1 LPFGKDKGKPSGK
14 ANCPGAARVFK
25 QDQAMTSEAQEKD
38 ETPASAV
45 PQAAEA
51 IAPKKSAGKK
61 RHRTGLGLRL
71 LFLVLVFGA
80 IFGVLGLSGRPIPMP
95 VFVVAEI
102 EARANAALAK
112 ALPDASLALG
122 GVELRVDSDWVPRL
136 RLDDVRL
143 LKPGGAAL
151 LTLPEVRVSVEP
163 SALLHGQLRLRRLKI
178 TGAHLQV
185 SRDVN
190 GAFDFDFGAT
200 ESAAPIRSFSDLF
213 DAVDSAFAQPGAEN
227 LISVEAE
234 ALTISYKDAR
244 SGRMWELGD
253 GRLRL
258 DNRETTVAAEL
269 GLSVISGSAPAQ
281 AVLTVVSEKSANLA
295 RITAQIDNV
304 AARDLAAEIAPFS
317 WAGAVDAPMSGRI
330 QTTLAADG
338 LEAFEASLTFGS
350 GALQPSPEARAI
362 AFDHAEMRLL
372 YDPAQGRMAISEL
385 SVQSPTLRLQAA
397 GQTYMVRTDGSHLIG
412 PLGQDVPDAYLAQL
426 TFSQVMIDP
435 EKLFQEPVKFSDG
448 VLDLRLR
455 VNPFSVE
462 IGQMVLRE
470 DQRRLS
476 ASGKVSAD
484 AKGWKVAVDLSLNE
498 IAHDRLVALWP
509 VALVP
514 NTRQW
519 VDKNVLSGS
528 LTDVQASLR
537 MEQDSDPRLH
547 LGYNFANA
555 DVRFVNTLPPI
566 EAGSGY
572 ANINGSAYTMVLSQ
586 GTVTPPEGG
595 QIDVAGSVFAI
606 HDVTTKPAIADI
618 TLHSQSSLTAALS
631 LLDQPP
637 FHFMSKA
644 DQPVTLGEG
653 HAAIT
658 TTLRL
663 PLQKKILIPDVDYKV
678 SGVLSDV
685 VSTSL
690 VPGRKI
696 AAPRLIV
703 SASPAGLQIAGK
715 GQIGAVPFN
724 VTYSQAFTPEEKGHA
739 RIIGTVTLSQ
749 VTTEEFGLGLPGGMV
764 SGAGQ
769 GRVEINLRRGQPGK
783 LSLKSDLSGIGLII
797 PEVGWRKAAGTKG
810 KLDAE
815 VTLGKPPK
823 VDSLQLQAAGLD
835 ARGAVS
841 LNASGGLDVAR
852 FERVK
857 LMDWLDAPVEIQGR
871 GRGHSVALAVKG
883 GTVDMRRIPAASQRS
898 SSGAKAGDTPLDL
911 RLDELRVSSSISLT
925 NFQGNFGLSG
935 GISGNF
941 TAGLNGKVAVRGT
954 AIAARHGT
962 AVRLQS
968 DNAGAV
974 LAAAGVFQSARNGS
988 LDLTLT
994 PRAQEGFY
1002 DGHIA
1007 MANLRVRN
1015 TNVLADLLNAI
1026 SVVGILEQLNGE
1038 GLVFNEAQGDFVLAP
1053 NGIEVSRASAVG
1065 ASLGVSMA
1073 GVYRT
1078 SSDELFMQGVIS
1090 PVYLLNGI
1098 GALFSKRGEGL
1109 FGFNYSLRGKASD
1122 PAVGVNP
1129 LSILTPGMFREIFR
1143 AAPPKMA
1150 TKP

>member
-1 LPFGKDKGKPSGK
+1 MTPEP
-14 ANCPGAARVFK
+14 
-25 QDQAMTSEAQEKD
+25 QDQDVTTAS
-38 ETPASAV
+38 PADA
-45 PQAAEA
+45 PAAK
-51 IAPKKSAGKK
+51 PRKK

-71 LFLVLVFGA
+71 LLLVLVFGA
-80 IFGVLGLSGRPIPMP
+80 IFGVMGLSGKPIPMP

-112 ALPDASLALG
+112 ALPDAGLALG

-143 LKPGGAAL
+143 LKPGGGAL

-163 SALLHGQLRLRRLKI
+163 SALLHGQVRLRRLKI
-178 TGAHLQV
+178 TGAHLQI

-190 GAFDFDFGAT
+190 GVFDFDFGPR
-200 ESAAPIRSFSDLF
+200 ENQQPIRSFADLF
-213 DAVDSAFAQPGAEN
+213 EAVDTAFAKPGAEN
-227 LISVEAE
+227 LLSVEAE
-234 ALTISYKDAR
+234 ALTITFKDAR
-244 SGRMWELGD
+244 SGRLWELGD

-281 AVLTVVSEKSANLA
+281 AVLTIVSEKSENLA

-304 AARDLAAEIAPFS
+304 AAKDLAAEIAPFS

-330 QTTLAADG
+330 QTTLAEDG
-338 LEAFEASLTFGS
+338 LEAFEASLTFGA
-350 GALQPSPEARAI
+350 GALQPNAEARAI
-362 AFDHAEMRLL
+362 GFDHAEMRLL

-385 SVQSPTLRLQAA
+385 SVQSPTLRLQAE
-397 GQTYMVRTDGSHLIG
+397 GQTYMVKADGQHLIG

-426 TFSQVMIDP
+426 KFSQVMIDP

-462 IGQMVLRE
+462 IGQLALSE
-470 DQRRLS
+470 DQRRLT
-476 ASGKVSAD
+476 AKGKVSAD
-484 AKGWKVAVDLSLNE
+484 SNGWKVAVDLALNE
-498 IAHDRLVALWP
+498 VAHDRLVALWP
-509 VALVP
+509 VTLVP

-528 LTDVQASLR
+528 LTDVRASLR
-537 MEQDSDPRLH
+537 MEQGSDPRLH
-547 LGYNFANA
+547 LGYNFADA
-555 DVRFVNTLPPI
+555 DVRFVGTLPPI
-566 EAGSGY
+566 ESGSGY
-572 ANINGSAYTMVLSQ
+572 ANIDGPTYTMVLSK

-595 QIDVAGSVFAI
+595 KIDVAGSVFAI
-606 HDVTTKPAIADI
+606 PDVTTKPAIAEI
-618 TLHSQSSLTAALS
+618 TLRSQSSLTAALS

-637 FHFMSKA
+637 FHFMTKA

-653 HAAIT
+653 KAVIT
-658 TTLRL
+658 TALRL
-663 PLQKKILIPDVDYKV
+663 PLQKKIMIGDVDYNV

-696 AAPRLIV
+696 SSPRLIV
-703 SASPAGLQIAGK
+703 SATPAGLQISGK

-724 VTYSQAFTPEEKGHA
+724 VTYAQAFAPEEKGHA
-739 RIIGTVTLSQ
+739 RITGTVTLSQ
-749 VTTEEFGLGLPGGMV
+749 VTTEEFGLGLPNGMV

-783 LSLKSDLSGIGLII
+783 LSLKSDLSGIGLTI

-810 KLDAE
+810 SLAAE

-823 VDSLQLQAAGLD
+823 VDSLLIQAAGLD
-835 ARGAVS
+835 ARGSVS

-852 FERVK
+852 FDRVK
-857 LMDWLDAPVEIQGR
+857 LMDWLDAPVEIR
-871 GRGHSVALAVKG
+871 GRGQGRSVALAVKG
-883 GTVDMRRIPAASQRS
+883 GSVDMRRIPAASQRS
-898 SSGAKAGDTPLDL
+898 SSGGKGADTPLDL
-911 RLDELRVSSSISLT
+911 RLDALRVSSSISLT
-925 NFQGNFGLSG
+925 NFQGSFGLSG
-935 GISGNF
+935 GINGNF
-941 TAGLNGKVAVRGT
+941 QAGLNGKVAVRGT
-954 AIAARHGT
+954 ALPSRNGT

-968 DNAGAV
+968 TDAGGV
-974 LAAAGVFQSARNGS
+974 LAASGIFQSARGGS

-994 PRAQEGFY
+994 PRNKDGFY
-1002 DGHIA
+1002 DGHVA

-1015 TNVLADLLNAI
+1015 TNVLAELLNAI
-1026 SVVGILEQLNGE
+1026 SVVGILEQLNGD
-1038 GLVFNEAQGDFVLAP
+1038 GLVFNEAESDFVLAP
-1053 NGIEVSRASAVG
+1053 NGIEVTRASAVG

-1078 SSDELFMQGVIS
+1078 STEELFMQGVIS
-1090 PVYLLNGI
+1090 PIYLLNGI
-1098 GALFSKRGEGL
+1098 GALFSQRGEGL

-1122 PAVGVNP
+1122 PQIGVNP

>member
-1 LPFGKDKGKPSGK
+1 MTPE
-14 ANCPGAARVFK
+14 A
-25 QDQAMTSEAQEKD
+25 QDQDETTASPVVVETS
-38 ETPASAV
+38 TPASVAK
-45 PQAAEA
+45 PR
-51 IAPKKSAGKK
+51 KK
-61 RHRTGLGLRL
+61 RRRTGLGLRL
-71 LFLVLVFGA
+71 LFLMLVFGA
-80 IFGVLGLSGRPIPMP
+80 IFGVLGLSGKPIPMP
-95 VFVVAEI
+95 VFVVAEV
-102 EARANAALAK
+102 EARANTALAK
-112 ALPDASLALG
+112 ALPGSALALG

-143 LKPGGAAL
+143 LKPSGEAL
-151 LTLPEVRVSVEP
+151 LSLPEVRVSVEP
-163 SALLHGQLRLRRLKI
+163 SALLRGQLRLRRLKI
-178 TGAHLQV
+178 TGAHVQV
-185 SRDVN
+185 SRDAS
-190 GAFDFDFGAT
+190 GAFDFDFGT
-200 ESAAPIRSFSDLF
+200 SDNRPPIRSFSDLF
-213 DAVDSAFAQPGAEN
+213 EAVDTAFAQPGAEN

-234 ALTISYKDAR
+234 ALTITYKDAR
-244 SGRMWELGD
+244 SGRTWELGD

-281 AVLTVVSEKSANLA
+281 AVLTMVSEKSAKLA

-304 AARDLAAEIAPFS
+304 AASDLAAELTPFA
-317 WAGAVDAPMSGRI
+317 WAGAVDAPLSGRI
-330 QTTLAADG
+330 QTTLAEDG
-338 LEAFEASLTFGS
+338 LEAFEASLTFGA
-350 GALQPSPEARAI
+350 GALQPNPEARAI

-372 YDPAQGRMAISEL
+372 YDPLQGRMAISEL
-385 SVQSPTLRLQAA
+385 SVQSPTLRLQAE
-397 GQTYMVRTDGSHLIG
+397 GQTYIVKADGSRMIG
-412 PLGQDVPDAYLAQL
+412 PLGQEVPDAFLTQL
-426 TFSQVMIDP
+426 KFSQVMIDP

-455 VNPFSVE
+455 VNPFSIE
-462 IGQMVLRE
+462 IGQLVLRE
-470 DQRRLS
+470 DQRRLT
-476 ASGKVSAD
+476 AKGKVSAD

-509 VALVP
+509 VTLVP

-537 MEQDSDPRLH
+537 MEQGSDPRLH

-566 EAGSGY
+566 ESGSGY
-572 ANINGSAYTMVLSQ
+572 ANIDGQSYTMVLSQ

-595 QIDVAGSVFAI
+595 KIDVAGSVFAI
-606 HDVTTKPAIADI
+606 ADVTTKPAIADI

-637 FHFMSKA
+637 FYFMTKA
-644 DQPVTLGEG
+644 DQSVTLGEG
-653 HAAIT
+653 RAVIT
-658 TTLRL
+658 TNLRL
-663 PLQKKILIPDVDYKV
+663 PLQKKIMIEDVDYNV
-678 SGVLSDV
+678 AGVLSDV

-696 AAPRLIV
+696 TSPRLIV
-703 SASPAGLQIAGK
+703 AATPAGLQISGK

-724 VTYSQAFTPEEKGHA
+724 VTYTQGFTPEEKGHA
-739 RIIGTVTLSQ
+739 RITGTVTLSQ
-749 VTTEEFGLGLPGGMV
+749 VTTEEFGLGLPDGMV

-769 GRVEINLRRGQPGK
+769 GRVEINLQRGQPGK
-783 LSLKSDLSGIGLII
+783 LSLKSDLKGIGLAI
-797 PEVGWRKAAGTKG
+797 PELGWRKAAANKG
-810 KLDAE
+810 SLEAQ

-823 VDSLQLQAAGLD
+823 VDRLVIQAAGLD
-835 ARGAVS
+835 AKGSVI

-852 FERVK
+852 FDRVQ
-857 LMDWLDAPVEIQGR
+857 LMDWLDAPVEIR
-871 GRGHSVALAVKG
+871 GRGQGRNVALAVKG
-883 GTVDMRRIPAASQRS
+883 GSVDISRIPAASQRS
-898 SSGAKAGDTPLDL
+898 SSGGKGGDTPLDL
-911 RLDELRVSSSISLT
+911 RLDALRVSSSISLT
-925 NFQGNFGLSG
+925 NFQGSFGLSG
-935 GISGNF
+935 GLSGNF
-941 TAGLNGKVAVRGT
+941 TAGLNDKVAVHGT
-954 AIAARHGT
+954 AIPEKNGT

-968 DNAGAV
+968 EDAGGV
-974 LAAAGVFQSARNGS
+974 LAAAGAFQSARSGS

-994 PRAQEGFY
+994 PRAQEGYY

-1007 MANLRVRN
+1007 MSDLRVRN

-1053 NGIEVSRASAVG
+1053 NGIEVTRSSAVG

-1078 SSDELFMQGVIS
+1078 STDELFMQGVIS

-1122 PAVGVNP
+1122 PSVGVNP